1 MDCTEARDH
10 LLDHRRG
17 ALPAD
22 LAARVSSHLS
32 DCEACRRDDAADRE
46 LSIALE
52 ARLPQRQAPESLRR
66 SIEGRVARE
75 GRGTRRKRRVW
86 PMVSLGA
93 TAALVV
99 AVLLLSRPRE
109 PDVLLAEAVNDHLR
123 VLYSTH
129 PLDVEGGGVH
139 RVKPWFE
146 GKVDFAPVV
155 AFGGDDDFPLTGGA
169 VAYFIDR
176 KAAAY
181 IYERRLH
188 VITLLVYRAEG
199 LPWSGVPTVQLGH
212 VRAALRTTHGFNV
225 LLWRDGDLGYS
236 LVSDL
241 NQQELVTLGAKI
253 AGG

>member
-1 MDCTEARDH
+1 MDHTEARDY

-17 ALPAD
+17 LLPAD
-22 LAARVSSHLS
+22 VAARVASHLS
-32 DCEACRRDDAADRE
+32 GCEACRREDAADAA
-46 LSIALE
+46 LSAVLDVRLPRRNAPDRLHRAVGERMDRE
-52 ARLPQRQAPESLRR
+52 ARRAPAFRPWPLATLAA
-66 SIEGRVARE
+66 VAI
-75 GRGTRRKRRVW
+75 
-86 PMVSLGA
+86 A
-93 TAALVV
+93 AAL
-99 AVLLLSRPRE
+99 LLLWRSPQ
-109 PDVLLAEAVNDHLR
+109 PDAMVAEAVNDHLR

-129 PLDVEGGGVH
+129 PRDVEGGGVH

-155 AFGGDDDFPLTGGA
+155 GFGGDEDFPLTGGS

-188 VITLLVYRAEG
+188 VITLLVYRADG
-199 LPWSGVPTVQLGH
+199 LPWSPVPTVSLGRARATERT
-212 VRAALRTTHGFNV
+212 VRGFNV
-225 LLWRDGDLGYS
+225 LVWREGDLGYS

-241 NQQELVTLGAKI
+241 NLQELEALGAKI

>member
-1 MDCTEARDH
+1 
-10 LLDHRRG
+10 
-17 ALPAD
+17 
-22 LAARVSSHLS
+22 
-32 DCEACRRDDAADRE
+32 
-46 LSIALE
+46 
-52 ARLPQRQAPESLRR
+52 
-66 SIEGRVARE
+66 
-75 GRGTRRKRRVW
+75 
-86 PMVSLGA
+86 MVSLGA
-93 TAALVV
+93 AAALVA
-99 AVLLLSRPRE
+99 AVLFVSRPRE
-109 PDVLLAEAVNDHLR
+109 PDAMLAEAVNDHLR

-212 VRAALRTTHGFNV
+212 VRAVERTTHGFNV
-225 LLWRDGDLGYS
+225 LAWRDGDLGYS

-241 NQQELVTLGAKI
+241 NEQELLTLGAKI

>member
-1 MDCTEARDH
+1 MDCKEARDH
-10 LLDHRRG
+10 LLDRRRG

-22 LAARVSSHLS
+22 LAALVTAHLS
-32 DCEACRRDDAADRE
+32 GCEACRREDAADRE
-46 LSIALE
+46 LGAALE
-52 ARLPQRQAPESLRR
+52 GRLPKRQAPESLRR
-66 SIEGRVARE
+66 SIEERVARE
-75 GRGTRRKRRVW
+75 GRETRRTFRAW
-86 PMVSLGA
+86 PVVSICAVAVL
-93 TAALVV
+93 AA

-109 PDVLLAEAVNDHLR
+109 SDAMLAEAVNDHLR

-155 AFGGDDDFPLTGGA
+155 AFGGDDEFPLTGGA

-188 VITLLVYRAEG
+188 VITLLVYRADG

-212 VRAALRTTHGFNV
+212 VRAVERVTHGFNV
-225 LLWRDGDLGYS
+225 LVWRDGDLGYS

>member
-1 MDCTEARDH
+1 
-10 LLDHRRG
+10 
-17 ALPAD
+17 
-22 LAARVSSHLS
+22 
-32 DCEACRRDDAADRE
+32 
-46 LSIALE
+46 
-52 ARLPQRQAPESLRR
+52 
-66 SIEGRVARE
+66 
-75 GRGTRRKRRVW
+75 
-86 PMVSLGA
+86 MVSLGA